1 MARIEWVKTRLD
13 NWARWRCQMAGG
25 GLGFSSQAAFLN
37 DAPGAEREAKIPVD
51 EIEASVTHEGIES
64 LKLTRPHVYEV
75 LYCMYPFGLGVSG
88 TCRRLGCG
96 RANVYALLDV
106 ADRLLAAWFA
116 ARSEDQAARREAIK
130 TKFRLASGA

>member
-13 NWARWRCQMAGG
+13 NWARWRCQMAGN
-25 GLGFSSQAAFLN
+25 GLGFSSQSSFLN
-37 DAPGAEREAKIPVD
+37 DAPGSDREARIPVD
-51 EIEASVTHEGIES
+51 EIEASVTHEAVES
-64 LKLTRPHVYEV
+64 FKDSRRAVYEV

-88 TCRRLGCG
+88 TCRRLECE

-116 ARSEDQAARREAIK
+116 ERTEKQTATREAIK
-130 TKFRLASGA
+130 RSFTA

>member
-1 MARIEWVKTRLD
+1 MARIEWVKTRLN
-13 NWARWRCQMAGG
+13 NWALWRVQMAGN
-25 GLGFSSQAAFLN
+25 GLGFAAQAAFLN
-37 DAPGAEREAKIPVD
+37 DATGSNEREAKIPVD

-64 LKLTRPHVYEV
+64 FKHARPHVYQV

-88 TCRRLGCG
+88 TCRRLECD

-116 ARSEDQAARREAIK
+116 GRAEKQQAARDAMKRSF
-130 TKFRLASGA
+130 TT

>member
-1 MARIEWVKTRLD
+1 MARIEWVKTRLN
-13 NWARWRCQMAGG
+13 NWALWRCQMAGN
-25 GLGFSSQAAFLN
+25 GLGFSSQASFLN
-37 DAPGAEREAKIPVD
+37 DAPGTELEARIPVD

-64 LKLTRPHVYEV
+64 FKDTRPHVYQV

-88 TCRRLGCG
+88 TCLRLECE

-116 ARSEDQAARREAIK
+116 DRAERQQAARDAI
-130 TKFRLASGA
+130 TKSFTS